1 MFKNVLYIIISF
13 LLTNQVKSQDYEPLL
28 DNINEWHFT
37 TCYFGCLTD
46 VYYTDGDTIVDGN
59 SHKILDGYHYISR
72 TFLLREDIEERK
84 VYMTLVNETGNDEY
98 LLYDFSLNEGDE
110 MNLYNPIS
118 PFPEDGGVFVLDS
131 IRLRELADTNM
142 YRHFYLSP
150 IPTNPIST
158 DPAVWIEGL
167 GSLSIINAP
176 GGFPDINQAGNL
188 SCFFKDEELFYSNL
202 DSIDACE
209 PIHLGLLKP
218 IQDLNKI
225 ELYYSNSI
233 LHLENTDFVHRVG
246 VYNIYGKLIN
256 EFNNLNNKNSI
267 LFDLSNFEKGVYIVI
282 VSNEK
287 LEKRTFKVLNK

>member
-1 MFKNVLYIIISF
+1 MNKYFLFFILSF
-13 LLTNQVKSQDYEPLL
+13 FLTHQVKSQDYKPLL

-46 VYYTDGDTIVDGN
+46 VYYTNGDTIVDGN

-72 TFLLREDIEERK
+72 TFLLREDLVEKK

-98 LLYDFSLNEGDE
+98 LLYDFSLNEGDV

-118 PFPEDGGVFVLDS
+118 PFPEDGGVFKLDS

-150 IPTNPIST
+150 IPSNTIST

-176 GGFPDINQAGNL
+176 GGFPDINQAGEL

-209 PIHLGLLKP
+209 PIHLGLIRP
-218 IQDLNKI
+218 FQDLNKV
-225 ELYYSNSI
+225 ELYSSDKI
-233 LHLENTDFVHRVG
+233 LHLVNTDFVHRVG
-246 VYNIYGKLIN
+246 VYNIYGKLMA
-256 EFNNLNNKNSI
+256 EFNNLNNEKSMQ
-267 LFDLSNFEKGVYIVI
+267 FDLSKFEKGIYIVMI
-282 VSNEK
+282 SNEK
-287 LEKRTFKVLNK
+287 LEKKTFKIINK